1 MPQVP
6 LPFQLPR
13 FSVLVANYNHAA
25 LVTRAVDSVLA
36 QDYPAELRE
45 VIVTDDGSTDDSLA
59 CLARYVDR
67 SDVRVVVQPNRGQT
81 AAYAAAL
88 AQASGDY
95 VCLLDA
101 DDRFL
106 PAKLAVVA
114 RTLRDRMSQPATLF
128 MCTDLAVLDGADGQ
142 AIAASWFEQIGQARL
157 GDHLHAAAAHHIF
170 PFSATS
176 GMVFGRPL
184 LQRLMDEVP
193 LWEWPMGT
201 DNILGHAAMVV
212 VGEVQYLRQV
222 LGCYVIHANND
233 LAVVVDGRLQL
244 KPKWHG
250 RWPKTLRFLELL
262 LDSLDL
268 DEHARADRLGY
279 LSRVEHAVRSV
290 PSSRRHPQP
299 LLTFVVDATGPIASQ
314 HVRATAQALAALQ
327 QSNHESVWVC
337 DAVANLEPLPLPKLV
352 TELVPGQ
359 LVHVA
364 AGSDDYARMRAGFQ
378 QARGSYLC
386 FVQAGDC
393 PDPRFT
399 ERHLQ
404 AHRYG
409 SLPMLTVSDLRLLGA
424 GGEVLHVGI
433 QGTAAGWGS
442 TGPDVPAFG
451 HLLRDW
457 PLGPLPATVFRR
469 SAFLDAFFR
478 AETLPLAPR
487 RAGWLLAQYLVQ
499 TGGATRLAENLMDI
513 QLSADATPNPSWL
526 AQFIDRHGPLPAPD
540 LAAAAEAIF
549 AAHARARSTERAF
562 MSEAWE
568 QRFLRW
574 LLQSGGA
581 DMPSRIGRQ
590 AERVGDPAWAARIAT
605 ALRQLTGKP

>member
-1 MPQVP
+1 MPR
-6 LPFQLPR
+6 LPR
-13 FSVLVANYNHAA
+13 FSVLVANYNHAV

-36 QDYPAELRE
+36 QDYPTELLE
-45 VIVTDDGSTDDSLA
+45 VIVTDDGSTDDSLT
-59 CLARYVDR
+59 CLSRYAGR
-67 SDVRVVVQPNRGQT
+67 SDVRVVAQPNRGQT
-81 AAYAAAL
+81 AAFAAAL

-106 PAKLAVVA
+106 PTKLAVLAQTLHDRVA
-114 RTLRDRMSQPATLF
+114 EPETLF
-128 MCTDLAVLDGADGQ
+128 LCHDLEILDGADGP
-142 AIAASWFEQIGQARL
+142 AIAASWFEEIGQARF
-157 GDHLHAAAAHHIF
+157 GDHLHVSAAHHIF

-176 GMVFGRPL
+176 GMVFGRAL

-201 DNILGHAAMVV
+201 DTVLGHAAMVV
-212 VGEVQYLRQV
+212 VGEVQYLRQA
-222 LGCYVIHANND
+222 LGCYVIHANNN
-233 LAVVVDGRLQL
+233 LAVVVDGRLRL
-244 KPKWHG
+244 KPIWHG

-279 LSRVEHAVRSV
+279 LSRVEHAVRAV

-299 LLTFVVDATGPIASQ
+299 LLSFVIDATGPVAD
-314 HVRATAQALAALQ
+314 HHLRATVQALAALR
-327 QSNHESVWVC
+327 QSNHEIVWVH
-337 DAVANLEPLPLPKLV
+337 DLGSTLALAPSALGLPVQVPK
-352 TELVPGQ
+352 
-359 LVHVA
+359 
-364 AGSDDYARMRAGFQ
+364 GSDDYTRLRAGFR
-378 QARGSYLC
+378 QALGSYLC
-386 FVQAGDC
+386 FLQAGDW

-409 SLPMLTVSDLRLLGA
+409 SLQMLTVCDLRLLGA
-424 GGEVLHVGI
+424 GGELLHVGI

-442 TGPDVPAFG
+442 VNAEVPAFG

-457 PLGPLPATVFRR
+457 PLAPLPATVFRR
-469 SAFLDAFFR
+469 SGFVDAFFST
-478 AETLPLAPR
+478 ETLSLAPR
-487 RAGWLLAQYLVQ
+487 RAGWLLAQYLLQ

-513 QLSADATPNPSWL
+513 QLPADATPNASWL

-549 AAHARARSTERAF
+549 AVHARARSSQRAYL
-562 MSEAWE
+562 SDGWE
-568 QRFLRW
+568 SRFLRW

-581 DMPSRIGRQ
+581 GMPARIAHL
-590 AERVGDPAWAARIAT
+590 AEQSDDPAWAQRIASI
-605 ALRQLTGKP
+605 LRQLAGKP